1 MSDFESPFKANRS
14 SWKIFRSV
22 LFALFLREMQ
32 TRFGARRMGFVW
44 VVLEPLAILVLILV
58 FHAFVHASPMQNMDF
73 IMFMVSGIVPFHM
86 MRSIAWRLTDALQA
100 NQGLFAYRQLMP
112 FDTFVARLMVEL
124 CAYACAYFLI
134 CFALA
139 FWLQRDVSVSDP
151 LMCVWALAV
160 GTLVSFSLG
169 VAFGMIARVIPNSAR
184 VCKLTF
190 IPLYLTA
197 GVFFPVWNLPPDKI
211 FMIAWNPYVAVIENI
226 RVAIFDNYPVTKGLS
241 SNYPLVFSL
250 VLTFFVMVAYR
261 RMRQIMRTPN
271 P

>member
-1 MSDFESPFKANRS
+1 M
-14 SWKIFRSV
+14 

-32 TRFGARRMGFVW
+32 TRFGARRMGFAW
-44 VVLEPLAILVLILV
+44 VVLEPLAILVLILA
-58 FHAFVHASPMQNMDF
+58 FHAFLHASPMQNMDF

-124 CAYACAYFLI
+124 CAYACAYLII
-134 CFALA
+134 CFSLA
-139 FWLQRDVSVSDP
+139 FWLKRDVSISDP
-151 LMCVWALAV
+151 LMYVWALAV
-160 GTLVSFSLG
+160 GTLISFSLG

-197 GVFFPVWNLPPDKI
+197 GVFFPVWNLPPNKI
-211 FMIAWNPYVAVIENI
+211 FLIAWNPYVAVIENI
-226 RVAIFDNYPVTKGLS
+226 RAATFDNYPETRGLNS
-241 SNYPLVFSL
+241 SYPLIFAL
-250 VLTFFVMVAYR
+250 VLTFSVMVVYR